1 MVLRRSIWVL
11 AAMLCLARSAYA
23 QGYAGDVPMADYLAL
38 LKSITPA
45 ARDGAEAYLAAYER
59 RCGRAMKTADLRKAM
74 ADGDGDPVLMGM
86 IRASHYRDKATLVSL
101 EASVRCEQ
109 HGR

>member
-1 MVLRRSIWVL
+1 MVLMRWICVL
-11 AAMLCLARSAYA
+11 ALCLFHPAHS
-23 QGYAGDVPMADYLAL
+23 QEYAGDVPMAEYLAL
-38 LKSITPA
+38 LNSVMPA
-45 ARDGAEAYLAAYER
+45 ARDGAEAYRGAFER
-59 RCGRAMKTADLRKAM
+59 RCGRAMKTVELRKAM
-74 ADGDGDPVLMGM
+74 SEGNGDPVLMGM